1 MVATKS
7 TFETTFRTVYW
18 KEGKDK
24 DPVPA
29 GERITPLV
37 AAFPKVL
44 QDEVDA
50 TEDIPS
56 GTGRTLP
63 RSLNVAWGA
72 VVSVNPDVMI
82 VTIRKQAPRG
92 APVEAYPFE
101 AWVSWPAND
110 ARGEELQRRMEDFA
124 FIVQN
129 SYVHISAGPLAPWS
143 EEMWAVSTEPAFQSR
158 RIAFENDHAIVTLPG
173 ETLVLTRR
181 GDRDDR
187 VDVVRK

>member
-110 ARGEELQRRMEDFA
+110 ARGEELQRRA
-124 FIVQN
+124 TR
-129 SYVHISAGPLAPWS
+129 
-143 EEMWAVSTEPAFQSR
+143 AVVGGDVGGLNGTRVSIQAHRVRERSR
-158 RIAFENDHAIVTLPG
+158 
-173 ETLVLTRR
+173 
-181 GDRDDR
+181 DRDPAWRDPR
-187 VDVVRK
+187 PDASR